1 MSKKQPQE
9 GEDAAPKKS
18 KTKLLAIV
26 GAVVLLGGGGGFY
39 YWKSKAAAPAAEVKK
54 VAVFLD
60 VPEITINLAQSP
72 GQDRQSFLKL
82 KLALELS
89 DQKMVPQI
97 QPLMPRL
104 LDNFQVYLR
113 ELRAADLEGSAGLYR
128 LKEELVRRT
137 NAAVHPA
144 RVEALLFK
152 DVLVQ

>member
-1 MSKKQPQE
+1 MAKTKQQD
-9 GEDAAPKKS
+9 GEETPPKKS
-18 KTKLLAIV
+18 RTKLMAIV
-26 GAVVLLGGGGGFY
+26 GVVVLLGGGGGFY
-39 YWKSKAAAPAAEVKK
+39 YWKSKAAAPVAEARK
-54 VAVFLD
+54 VVAFLD

-72 GQDRQSFLKL
+72 GQERQSFLKL

-89 DQKMVPQI
+89 DQKLIAQV

-113 ELRAADLEGSAGLYR
+113 ELRASDLEGSAGLYR
-128 LKEELVRRT
+128 LKEELIRRT
-137 NAAVHPA
+137 NAALHPA